1 MILLTDIDEIKLLL
15 RGTVDFKRVGDDTL
29 EIDGKET
36 LDNFVSLC
44 LDCGKVVL
52 IRKSSNEKT
61 D

>member
-1 MILLTDIDEIKLLL
+1 MFENHECYVNDCASI
-15 RGTVDFKRVGDDTL
+15 TL